1 MFAYSPALPYL
12 YIPKGKDDDML
23 HILQRYRS
31 DYRNLITLALPIIIG
46 QLGGIIT
53 GLADTLMVGWHSTE
67 ELAAS
72 SFVNNV
78 INAFIITGTGFS
90 FGLTPLIGG
99 ELAQRRHW
107 AVGRWLRNSLV
118 ANLTT
123 AALTIAILMG
133 IYFNLGRMGQ
143 PEELLPLI
151 RPYFAIIMVSVV
163 LLNL

>member
-1 MFAYSPALPYL
+1 
-12 YIPKGKDDDML
+12 ML
-23 HILQRYRS
+23 NPLRHYRA
-31 DYRNLITLALPIIIG
+31 DYRNLISLALPIIIG

-99 ELAQRRHW
+99 ELAQRKFW

-123 AALTIAILMG
+123 AALTIAILLG
-133 IYFNLGRMGQ
+133 IYFYLERMGQ
-143 PEELLPLI
+143 PEELIPLI
-151 RPYFAIIMVSVV
+151 RPYFAITMISILFLMAANAFRQFVEGIATSGGK
-163 LLNL
+163 L

>member
-1 MFAYSPALPYL
+1 
-12 YIPKGKDDDML
+12 ML
-23 HILQRYRS
+23 NTLHRYRA
-31 DYRNLITLALPIIIG
+31 DYRNLIALALPIIIG

-90 FGLTPLIGG
+90 FGLTPLVGG
-99 ELAQRRHW
+99 ELARRRHW

-123 AALTIAILMG
+123 AALTVGLLTI
-133 IYFNLGRMGQ
+133 IYLNLDHMGQ
-143 PEELLPLI
+143 PE
-151 RPYFAIIMVSVV
+151 
-163 LLNL
+163 